1 MARYIALDWDRIE
14 ARVIVARATGNEIS
28 IDKVAAV
35 PITLD
40 GQGQDTNFDGLE
52 EQLKSV
58 LRSER
63 PGKAPVLA
71 AIGRSAIEL
80 RTLKL
85 PPAPEDELPEMVRF
99 QAMRE
104 FSSLTEETPLDF
116 VALGDAAQEP
126 GEVVAAAIPLDLS
139 RQLDNALIEQG
150 CEIARSTLRP
160 CSASSLAMRRDPK
173 SAVGVSLVI
182 AQQADSAELSVVK
195 NGMVVFT
202 RSFRLPAGWHPG
214 ETGEPLLG
222 EVRRTIVA
230 AQNQLSGTKID
241 RIVMFGTETEH
252 AGLRERLE
260 DRTKLDVTL
269 LDPFEGIRVSGAP
282 AEQPERFA
290 ALIGMLKDEA
300 AAVRPAFDFQNPRK
314 KPEPESHSRTYLLY
328 AATAA
333 TVALGLVFLVW
344 WQFNSL
350 NKKISKQKLAINA
363 LKRDNKYLAPEIT
376 LQNKLDHWKK
386 GDKNWIEELH
396 YISTSDELTPDDFRV
411 ETLSARSLTSTDN
424 TGIIELSVRARDG
437 AKKKLQDALYDDDH
451 AIVSG
456 TSTVKKDD
464 ERYPAQFK
472 TSITLKPERSFALQP
487 PNAVRNPSQP
497 TGETTTAD
505 DANMK
510 EDK

>member
-1 MARYIALDWDRIE
+1 MTRFIALDWDRIE
-14 ARVIVARATGNEIS
+14 ARIIVARTTGNEIS
-28 IDKVAAV
+28 VDKVAAV
-35 PITLD
+35 PITLE

-63 PGKAPVLA
+63 AGKAPVLA

-139 RQLDNALIEQG
+139 RQLDNALTEQG

-160 CSASSLAMRRDPK
+160 CSAASLAMRRDPK
-173 SAVGVSLVI
+173 SKVGVALVI
-182 AQQADSAELSVVK
+182 AQQADSAELSVLK
-195 NGMVVFT
+195 NGIVVFT

-269 LDPFEGIRVSGAP
+269 IDPFDGIRVSGAA

-300 AAVRPAFDFQNPRK
+300 AAVRPTFDFKNPRK
-314 KPEPESHSRTYLLY
+314 KPEPESNSRTYLLY

-333 TVALGLVFLVW
+333 TVALGLIFLVW
-344 WQFNSL
+344 WQYQTL
-350 NKKISKQKLAINA
+350 NNKISRQKMAINA
-363 LKRDNKYLAPEIT
+363 LKRDNKYLAPVIE
-376 LQNKLDHWKK
+376 LQNKLDHWKR
-386 GDKNWIEELH
+386 GDKNWIEELN
-396 YISTSDELTPDDFRV
+396 YISTSEGLTPDDFRI

-424 TGIIELSVRARDG
+424 TGVIELSVRARDG
-437 AKKKLQDALYDDDH
+437 VQRKLQDSLYDEDH
-451 AIVSG
+451 RIVSG
-456 TSTVKKDD
+456 LSTVKKDD

-472 TSITLKPERSFALQP
+472 TSITLKPERSFALTP
-487 PNAVRNPSQP
+487 PNALP
-497 TGETTTAD
+497 TANEATAETTATD